1 MNNPHNFD
9 KHYLL
14 LPSNVTLYPTEGRTK
29 KKKNQVALEYQECTK
44 FQHQY
49 HSFWWYGNTM
59 ISTNFNIIFN
69 YVIN

>member
-29 KKKNQVALEYQECTK
+29 KNKIKLLWNIKNAQ
-44 FQHQY
+44 
-49 HSFWWYGNTM
+49 
-59 ISTNFNIIFN
+59 NFNTNITLFGGTGIL
-69 YVIN
+69 